1 MSDVFTSRTMT
12 DLGKIGIEDPWALLL
27 NVPKHYDDFTVP
39 LKSVP
44 AIMRL
49 EIGTSFYASL
59 KLVSVATS
67 QEIDAQ
73 KKALGQPARAG
84 TGEYVNIE
92 LTDGMRSLKAMVF
105 GRVKPWE
112 QIRKDAIG
120 QIIHISG
127 KLSQDKRNPQF
138 KVVNNLE
145 IVPSSDR
152 NRIVSRYG
160 GRDGVITPGRV
171 ADLTK
176 TALLHFADEAVDQI
190 LNNLGVPEQTVM
202 QHCRIPFNDLK
213 HLLMTLH
220 IPRTP
225 QDLERAMKS
234 ARRMNAYFGIRKA
247 LEATTRKPVPES
259 AIPVDRELIRQLV
272 DQHPFTPTKDQRL
285 AIWDMIC
292 DLASETP
299 MDRLLSADVG
309 NGKTMAYGIPAA
321 YAASKGKN
329 VVILLP
335 TEPLAGQVEKN
346 IRTWYPQLKVH
357 LVTAGFNGL
366 VEQGSILVGTTA
378 ILAWLDKH
386 PDWKV
391 DFAVTDEQQKMG
403 TVQRESLNN
412 LGTHIL
418 EATATPIPR
427 TMAQA
432 LFGNK
437 KITLIDDCPV
447 VKKIS
452 TKLVGNTLSEK
463 RNAMDILYKTVA
475 DGGRVAVIYPLV
487 AEKMAYVY
495 HAKVETLKEAEKI
508 GSAFKKLNFQVKSVK
523 AAAES
528 DDIVSE
534 LSKSVCD
541 GFVIEL
547 HGEEQAHT
555 RLLKRFERAL
565 GEHCQVLEFLG
576 ERIDEDLALK
586 NKKTII
592 QGAEKWEKIK
602 PNRVAVIHGRSKRDE
617 KVEIIDLMNRGDADV
632 LLATTLIEIGID
644 IADLRALAVIDAD
657 YLGAYTLHQL
667 RGRVARNGGNGFF
680 VMMASA
686 PIDELD
692 EKALD
697 RLNLLVKF
705 TRGSDIALHD
715 MEQRGFGNLDAG
727 GKAQKGF
734 DDGLFSQLKLS
745 PKEMDAFLADF
756 TKEMKEQTK
765 PAGWRQAAS
774 APTP

>member
-1 MSDVFTSRTMT
+1 MSDPFTPRTMT

-27 NVPKHYDDFTVP
+27 NLPQNYDDFTVP
-39 LKSVP
+39 LKSIP
-44 AIMRL
+44 AILRL
-49 EIGTSFYASL
+49 EVGASFYASL
-59 KLVSVATS
+59 KLVSIKTS
-67 QEIDAQ
+67 AEIDAE
-73 KKALGQPARAG
+73 KKKQGLPARNG
-84 TGEYVNIE
+84 TGEYVLVE
-92 LTDGMRSLKAMVF
+92 MTDGMRTTRSMVF

-112 QIRKDAIG
+112 QIRKDAVG
-120 QIIHISG
+120 QIIHVSG
-127 KLSQDKRNPQF
+127 KVALDKRNPQY
-138 KVVNNLE
+138 KILNNLE
-145 IVPSSDR
+145 IVPSADR
-152 NRIVSRYG
+152 NRIVSRYRG
-160 GRDGVITPGRV
+160 KDGVITGSRV

-176 TALLHFADEAVDQI
+176 TALLHFADEAVEEI
-190 LNNLGVPEQTVM
+190 LVNLGSDEQTVM

-220 IPRTP
+220 VPRVP
-225 QDLERAMKS
+225 ADLERAMVS
-234 ARRMNAYFGIRKA
+234 ARRMNAYYGIRKA
-247 LEATTRKPVPES
+247 QAATTRRPIPES
-259 AIPVDRELIRQLV
+259 AIVVDRDLIRELV
-272 DQHPFTPTKDQRL
+272 TQHPYTPTKDQRQ
-285 AIWDMIC
+285 AIWDIVC
-292 DLASETP
+292 DLANETP

-329 VVILLP
+329 VVVLLP

-346 IRTWYPQLKVH
+346 IRNWYPQIKTH
-357 LVTAGFNGL
+357 LVTAGFSDQVG
-366 VEQGSILVGTTA
+366 QGSILIGTTA
-378 ILAWLDKH
+378 ILAWLEKH

-391 DFAVTDEQQKMG
+391 DFAITDEQQKMG
-403 TVQRESLNN
+403 TVQRESLNS

-427 TMAQA
+427 TMAQTI
-432 LFGNK
+432 FGNK
-437 KITLIDDCPV
+437 KISLISDCPV
-447 VKKIS
+447 QKTIT
-452 TKLVGNTLSEK
+452 TKLVGNTTAEK
-463 RNAMDILYKTVA
+463 RSAMDILYKTVE

-495 HAKVETLKEAEKI
+495 HAKVETQKEADKI
-508 GSAFKKLNFQVKSVK
+508 AGAFKKLNFQVKSVK
-523 AAAES
+523 PSEES
-528 DDIVSE
+528 EEIISE
-534 LSKSVCD
+534 MAMSVCD

-547 HGEEQAHT
+547 HGEEQAHA
-555 RLLKRFERAL
+555 RLQKRFHRAL
-565 GEHCQVLEFLG
+565 GEHAQHLEFIG
-576 ERIDEDLALK
+576 ERQDDDLSAK

-592 QGAEKWEKIK
+592 QGAEKWEKLK

-644 IADLRALAVIDAD
+644 IANLRALAVIDAD

-667 RGRVARNGGNGFF
+667 RGRVARNGGLGWF

-705 TRGSDIALHD
+705 TSGADIALHD

-734 DDGLFSQLKLS
+734 DDGLFPQLKLS
-745 PKEMDAFLADF
+745 PGELDTFLTDM
-756 TKEMKEQTK
+756 MKDIQKSRRIEN
-765 PAGWRQAAS
+765 RQHEEFAI
-774 APTP
+774 TP

>member
-49 EIGTSFYASL
+49 EPGTSFYASL

-67 QEIDAQ
+67 AEIDAQ
-73 KKALGQPARAG
+73 KKANGQPAREG

-112 QIRKDAIG
+112 MIRKDAIG
-120 QIIHISG
+120 QIIHVSG
-127 KLSQDKRNPQF
+127 KIGLDKRNPEY
-138 KVVNNLE
+138 KTIKNLE

-152 NRIVSRYG
+152 NRIVSRYNG
-160 GRDGVITPGRV
+160 KDGVITGNRV

-176 TALLHFADEAVDQI
+176 TSLLHFADEAVDQI
-190 LNNLGVPEQTVM
+190 LNSMGVPEQTVM

-225 QDLERAMKS
+225 QDLDRAMLS
-234 ARRMNAYFGIRKA
+234 ARRMNAYYGIRKA
-247 LEATTRKPVPES
+247 QTATTRKPVPES
-259 AIPVDRELIRQLV
+259 AIPVDRDLIRQLV
-272 DQHPFTPTKDQRL
+272 EQHPFTPTKDQRQ
-285 AIWDMIC
+285 AIWDIIC
-292 DLASETP
+292 DLANDVP

-346 IRTWYPQLKVH
+346 IRTWYPQLNIH
-357 LVTAGFNGL
+357 LVTAGFTQP
-366 VEQGSILVGTTA
+366 VEQGSVLVGTTA
-378 ILAWLDKH
+378 ILAWLEKH
-386 PDWKV
+386 PEWKV

-403 TVQRESLNN
+403 TVQRESLNS

-452 TKLVGNTLSEK
+452 TKLVGNTLAEK
-463 RNAMDILYKTVA
+463 RTAMDILYQTVA

-495 HAKVETLKEAEKI
+495 HAKVETQKEAEKI
-508 GSAFKKLNFQVKSVK
+508 GSVFKKLNFQVKSVK
-523 AAAES
+523 SAADSGE
-528 DDIVSE
+528 IVSE

-541 GFVIEL
+541 GFLIEL
-547 HGEEQAHT
+547 HGEEQAHI

-565 GEHCQVLEFLG
+565 GEHCRVLEFLG
-576 ERIDEDLALK
+576 ERMDEDLALK

-667 RGRVARNGGNGFF
+667 RGRVARNGGEGAF

-686 PIDELD
+686 PLDELD
-692 EKALD
+692 DKALD

-734 DDGLFSQLKLS
+734 DDGLFAQLKLS
-745 PKEMDAFLADF
+745 PKEMDSFLSDL
-756 TKEMKEQTK
+756 KQEMANQTR
-765 PAGWRQAAS
+765 PDRHRQLAA
-774 APTP
+774 APSP